1 MCRRKVDR
9 RNGNRLYVL
18 LEWRREREREEGAWE
33 EEEEEEGSIVKKGDG
48 RVVDGLFDKYTG
60 ILFAVVL
67 LLAVLR
73 SVTINVRRC
82 ARAV

>member
-1 MCRRKVDR
+1 MA
-9 RNGNRLYVL
+9 
-18 LEWRREREREEGAWE
+18 EREREREEGAW

>member
-1 MCRRKVDR
+1 MSPESGSTKRKPIIR
-9 RNGNRLYVL
+9 SSGMA
-18 LEWRREREREEGAWE
+18 EREREREEGAW

>member
-1 MCRRKVDR
+1 MSPESGSAKRKPIIR
-9 RNGNRLYVL
+9 SSGMA
-18 LEWRREREREEGAWE
+18 EREREEGAW

>member
-33 EEEEEEGSIVKKGDG
+33 EEEEEGWIVKKGDG